1 MAKTT
6 ELLVDKFMETLQ
18 PVTEDTEIAELID
31 TMKNEKTTFLPVVA
45 KNEKLIGCV
54 FDYNLLNLVRFE
66 SAPMAGTVWKD
77 YIDKADGKKK
87 AKDIMDTKIVTVSPT
102 DTIDSALR
110 IMDNN
115 DARVLT
121 VTDEN
126 GKFIGVLRLRTIFG
140 KLLKESE

>member
-6 ELLVDKFMETLQ
+6 ELLVEKFMETLQ
-18 PVTEDTEIAELID
+18 PVKEDTEIAEIID
-31 TMKNEKTTFLPVVA
+31 TMKNEKTTFLPVVD

-54 FDYNLLNLVRFE
+54 FDYNLLRLVRIE

-77 YIDKADGKKK
+77 SIDKSEGKKK

-121 VTDEN
+121 VADKD

>member
-18 PVTEDTEIAELID
+18 PVKEDTEVAEIIE
-31 TMKNEKTTFLPVVA
+31 TMKNEKTTFLPVVN
-45 KNEKLIGCV
+45 KDEKLIGCV
-54 FDYNLLNLVRFE
+54 FDYNLLKLVRFE
-66 SAPMAGTVWKD
+66 SAPLAGTVWKD
-77 YIDKADGKKK
+77 SIDKADGKKK
-87 AKDIMDTKIVTVSPT
+87 AKEIMDTKIVTVSSN

-110 IMDNN
+110 VMDNN

-121 VTDEN
+121 VTDKD

-140 KLLKESE
+140 RLLKESE